1 MSPLLRRA
9 IVLGLLVSVG
19 AFAIDMYIPGF
30 PAITQDLRTDPGR
43 VQLSMTSY
51 FLALSL
57 GQILYGPLSD
67 AIGRR
72 RPVFAGLG
80 VFIAA
85 SAAAAF
91 APSISTLI
99 LARFFQGLGAAATAV
114 VPLAVIRDE
123 YTGPEAARLLSLA
136 MLALSVSPI
145 LAPAFGGELVQYG
158 SWRLIFGALIAV
170 AAAGL
175 VLAFRL
181 LPETLPP
188 GARVPAHPLRILLTY
203 GRLLRARKFILP
215 ILLGGSAQVVLF
227 VFISAAPFV
236 FVTLHGLLP
245 SQFGLVFALHA
256 AGLIGVS
263 QLNAPLMRRFGVL
276 RLLSGACACLA
287 AASCG
292 LAVLVLSGDHSLWR
306 LIALTL
312 TMFVALGPI
321 GGPAFLLAMEPFG
334 EIAGAAAALGAAL
347 EFGMSTAVTAVMGVT
362 SDGTA
367 RPMAVFMLV
376 GAVGAAGFCLATVR
390 YKT

>member
-1 MSPLLRRA
+1 
-9 IVLGLLVSVG
+9 
-19 AFAIDMYIPGF
+19 MYIPGF
-30 PAITQDLRTDPGR
+30 PAIALDLHTDPGR

-72 RPVFAGLG
+72 RPVFAGLA

-91 APSISTLI
+91 SPSIGALI

-114 VPLAVIRDE
+114 IPLAVIRDE

-145 LAPAFGGELVQYG
+145 LAPAFGGELVQYT
-158 SWRLIFGALIAV
+158 SWRLIFAALIIV

-175 VLAFRL
+175 ALAARL
-181 LPETLPP
+181 LPETLPL
-188 GARVPAHPLRILLTY
+188 AQRVPAHPLRILVTY
-203 GRLLRARKFILP
+203 GRLLRAKKFILP

-227 VFISAAPFV
+227 VFISSASFV
-236 FVTLHGLLP
+236 FVTLHNLTP

-256 AGLIGVS
+256 AGLIGIS
-263 QLNAPLMRRFGVL
+263 QLNATLMRRFGL
-276 RLLSGACACLA
+276 MRLLASSCACLA
-287 AASCG
+287 AAACG
-292 LAVLVLSGDHSLWR
+292 LALLVLSGDHSLWR

-312 TMFVALGPI
+312 TMFIALGPI

-347 EFGMSTAVTAVMGVT
+347 EFGMSSAVTAIMGVT
-362 SDGTA
+362 GDGTA
-367 RPMAVFMLV
+367 RPMAIFMLV
-376 GAVGAAGFCLATVR
+376 GALGAAGICALVVR
-390 YKT
+390 QKM